1 MRKDATSGRPGW
13 VLIENEGA
21 LFRGPARGNPMEV
34 WNPGSGWKP
43 YAGIDRPRGV
53 EWGYD
58 ITEDEAA
65 SLMDEW
71 ERLR

>member
-1 MRKDATSGRPGW
+1 
-13 VLIENEGA
+13 
-21 LFRGPARGNPMEV
+21 MEV